1 MIVPETTLFCDNR
14 LYQRYRTSIYNNSY
28 SDGYNHFS
36 VILLYGAQ
44 MSKHKPG
51 QPQQPEN
58 QLMKTP
64 SPSLRDFEL
73 ARNGGTHMLR
83 PMLEAG
89 VPVNIRTSN
98 GESLLMLAARN
109 GHVDTVQLLLEKGAN
124 PELQDADGN
133 TALSLARAMGA
144 QDVIKHLIAKPP
156 TSSKST
162 ACSTKAR
169 LFTTAGT
176 NSAAFW

>member
-58 QLMKTP
+58 QL
-64 SPSLRDFEL
+64 DEDAIAFAQGIFEL

-133 TALSLARAMGA
+133 TALSLARAIGA
-144 QDVIKHLIAKPP
+144 QDVIKHLD
-156 TSSKST
+156 
-162 ACSTKAR
+162 R
-169 LFTTAGT
+169 
-176 NSAAFW
+176 